1 MKKPTVKGRGPDAK
15 KDIKALEAAM
25 NKNTIPGRKAG
36 EEVQAAT
43 ESGARVT
50 IPAGGKS
57 VETTVGGLKRAA
69 KLIQSENSALI
80 PPLDGVGKAANRM
93 ADCIV
98 ACDAAAEEKGKAESK
113 LIAALRKAKRTS
125 IKVKGINLMLSH
137 IGPRDKITAQK
148 PK

>member
-1 MKKPTVKGRGPDAK
+1 MKKPTVNKPSKAK
-15 KDIKALEAAM
+15 ADLKELEKAM
-25 NKNTIPGRKAG
+25 NSGAIPKRKTG

-50 IPAGGKS
+50 ITSGKRP
-57 VETTVGGLKRAA
+57 VEITKEVGETAR
-69 KLIQSENSALI
+69 KLLQSEASTLI
-80 PPLDGVGKAANRM
+80 PPLDGVGKAANAM

-98 ACDAAAEEKGKAESK
+98 ACDTAAEEKGKAESK

-125 IKVKGINLMLSH
+125 IKVKGINLLLSH
-137 IGPRDKITAQK
+137 IGPKDKITAQK